1 MVLFHSF
8 EKRPTRKESVKR
20 KNHLIDSSINQ
31 SLLASKKTHLKKRR
45 LSIWVF
51 YNLNW
56 VFKMDTKRLLD
67 NNKDLSFPNS
77 GIGFLWCSSKD
88 DHHLSQS
95 GVGLF
100 ASVGQMGKGGFGG
113 VSPNNSKNSGSTD
126 SGGIKFPISS
136 KFVSGSES
144 GFRVL
149 EVMEEGGGEEW
160 VGGLEVKKKVKKGG
174 AKLRIKIG
182 NASLRRLISG
192 AIAGAV
198 SRTSVAPLE
207 TIRTHLMVGSCG
219 HSTVEVFQDIMQT
232 EGWTGLFRGNFV
244 NVIRVAPSKAIELF
258 AYDTVKK
265 NLAPKPGEQGKLRI
279 PESLIAGAVAGISS
293 TICTYPLELLKTR
306 LTVQRGVYKN
316 LVDAFIKIVK
326 DEGPAELYRGLTPS
340 LIGVVPY
347 AATNYFAY
355 DTLRKAYKKF
365 SKDDEIGNIA
375 TLLIGSAAGV
385 ISSSA
390 TFPLEVAR
398 KHMQAG
404 AVNGRVY
411 DNMLHA
417 LLSILE
423 KEGVGGLYKGLGPS
437 CIKIVPAAGISFMCY
452 EACKKIL
459 VEKEDDEP

>member
-1 MVLFHSF
+1 
-8 EKRPTRKESVKR
+8 
-20 KNHLIDSSINQ
+20 
-31 SLLASKKTHLKKRR
+31 
-45 LSIWVF
+45 
-51 YNLNW
+51 
-56 VFKMDTKRLLD
+56 MDTRSLLD
-67 NNKDLSFPNS
+67 NNGDKLFPNS
-77 GIGFLWCSSKD
+77 GIGFLWCSRD
-88 DHHLSQS
+88 DNLSQS
-95 GVGLF
+95 GSLF
-100 ASVGQMGKGGFGG
+100 ASVGQTGRGDFGRINPNSRNSTNLNDNEG
-113 VSPNNSKNSGSTD
+113 VKLPCLSKVVST
-126 SGGIKFPISS
+126 PESS
-136 KFVSGSES
+136 FMAV
-144 GFRVL
+144 RVPK
-149 EVMEEGGGEEW
+149 MEANEEW
-160 VGGLEVKKKVKKGG
+160 EKGVFLKKKDGL
-174 AKLRIKIG
+174 KLKIKIG
-182 NASLRRLISG
+182 NPSLRRLISG

-219 HSTVEVFQDIMQT
+219 HSTTEVFQDIMRT
-232 EGWTGLFRGNFV
+232 EGWTGLFRGNLV

-265 NLAPKPGEQGKLRI
+265 SLAPKPGEKPKPRI

-316 LVDAFIKIVK
+316 LVDAFLKIVK
-326 DEGPAELYRGLTPS
+326 EEGPAELYRGLTPS

-355 DTLRKAYKKF
+355 DTLRKAYKKV
-365 SKDDEIGNIA
+365 SKQDEIGNIA
-375 TLLIGSAAGV
+375 TLLIGSTAGA

-404 AVNGRVY
+404 AINGRVY

-417 LLSILE
+417 LLTILE
-423 KEGVGGLYKGLGPS
+423 KEGVRGLYRGLGPS

-459 VEKEDDEP
+459 VEKEDEEP